1 MPSMVKAPE
10 ATVIVAIPFNTMPR
24 LTFKVK
30 APSERKV
37 APSLISKDPA
47 VGIAG
52 TEPKLASEVI

>member
-1 MPSMVKAPE
+1 MVAL
-10 ATVIVAIPFNTMPR
+10 PFNVMPR

-37 APSLISKDPA
+37 APSLITKDPA
-47 VGIAG
+47 VGVAG